1 MSYGVFS
8 KLFDSASSQTGKK
21 FGFRYGEKGTHSS
34 RTIMFKELQLLLEC
48 HPGIVPREIYI
59 QAVVD
64 ENFLGKHTTATR
76 KLSFQ
81 RLSELYGLDAEVP
94 LFRIMCNLWAVNQK
108 SRPQLAIFLALAR
121 DPLLRITAF
130 PVIATP
136 FGKEFAR
143 QQMTDALASGT
154 GGRFNDAILDKIV
167 RNASSS
173 WTQSG
178 HLEGRAR
185 KFRKQIKATYVSC
198 AYALLLGYLQGLRG
212 KALFESP
219 WAKIL
224 DHGPSDLRELADE
237 AKRLGLIDV
246 KESGSILD
254 ISFPQLLTREERELL
269 YEPN

>member
-1 MSYGVFS
+1 MTNDLFNRQ
-8 KLFDSASSQTGKK
+8 FDSGPSKIGKQL
-21 FGFRYGEKGTHSS
+21 GFRYGDKGTHSS
-34 RTIMFKELQLLLEC
+34 RTIMFEELQHLLES
-48 HPGIVPREIYI
+48 HPGNVPRETYI
-59 QAVVD
+59 QAIID
-64 ENFLGKHTTATR
+64 DNCLGKHTTATR
-76 KLSFQ
+76 KLSLQ
-81 RLSELYGLDAEVP
+81 RLSELYGLDPDIP
-94 LFRIMCNLWAVNQK
+94 LFRIMRDLWAINQQ
-108 SRPQLAIFLALAR
+108 SRPQLAILLALAR
-121 DPLLRITAF
+121 DPLLRMTAS
-130 PVIATP
+130 PVITTP

-143 QQMTDALASGT
+143 QQMTDSLKAGT
-154 GGRFNDAILDKIV
+154 GGRFNEAILDKIV

-178 HLEGRAR
+178 HLGGRAR
-185 KFRKQIKATYVSC
+185 KFRKQVQVTPVSC
-198 AYALLLGYLQGLRG
+198 TYALLLGYLQGVRG

-224 DHGPSDLRELADE
+224 DHDPSDLRALTDD